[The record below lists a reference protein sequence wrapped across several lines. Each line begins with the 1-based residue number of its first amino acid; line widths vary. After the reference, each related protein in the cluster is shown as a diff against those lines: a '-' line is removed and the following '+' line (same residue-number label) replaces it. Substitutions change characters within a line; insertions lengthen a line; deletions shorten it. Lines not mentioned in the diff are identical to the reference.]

1 MSKAS
6 KLVTDAILGEDTV
19 TIIVNGRAYY
29 VSPPTIIKLVKAA
42 KYLDSFE
49 EGKTL
54 AEVLCMLKNLDDAC
68 KALSVFIQGDES
80 ISDELSK
87 GTLEEVVNGLQ
98 TAYSLISNFGEE
110 CGKDDSKTTTIG
122 NDTLLGQIASFMDSL
137 HLSYQEVVKE
147 IPYRN
152 LLLMAKDKQRVACGD
167 VMYEVTEEEFGMNF
181 KKG

>member
-1 MSKAS
+1 M
-6 KLVTDAILGEDTV
+6 
-19 TIIVNGRAYY
+19 NGRAYY

-54 AEVLCMLKNLDDAC
+54 AEFLCMLKNLDDAC

-98 TAYSLISNFGEE
+98 TAYSLISI
-110 CGKDDSKTTTIG
+110 KDFQ
-122 NDTLLGQIASFMDSL
+122 TLSILAKSAARMIA
-137 HLSYQEVVKE
+137 K
-147 IPYRN
+147 PRP
-152 LLLMAKDKQRVACGD
+152 
-167 VMYEVTEEEFGMNF
+167 
-181 KKG
+181 

>member
-6 KLVTDAILGEDTV
+6 KLVADAILGEDSV
-19 TIIVNGRAYY
+19 TIMVNGKTYCI
-29 VSPPTIIKLVKAA
+29 SPPTIIKLVKAA

-49 EGKTL
+49 ECKTL

-98 TAYSLISNFGEE
+98 TAYSLISI
-110 CGKDDSKTTTIG
+110 KDFQ
-122 NDTLLGQIASFMDSL
+122 TLSILAKSAARMIA
-137 HLSYQEVVKE
+137 K
-147 IPYRN
+147 PRP
-152 LLLMAKDKQRVACGD
+152 
-167 VMYEVTEEEFGMNF
+167 
-181 KKG
+181 

>member
-6 KLVTDAILGEDTV
+6 KLVADAILGEDTV
-19 TIIVNGRAYY
+19 PIIVNGKAYY

-54 AEVLCMLKNLDDAC
+54 AEVLGMLKNLDDAC

-98 TAYSLISNFGEE
+98 TAYSLISI
-110 CGKDDSKTTTIG
+110 KDFQ
-122 NDTLLGQIASFMDSL
+122 TLSILAKSAARMIA
-137 HLSYQEVVKE
+137 K
-147 IPYRN
+147 PRP
-152 LLLMAKDKQRVACGD
+152 
-167 VMYEVTEEEFGMNF
+167 
-181 KKG
+181 

>member
-1 MSKAS
+1 MVLLPFPFFILRTMSKAS
-6 KLVTDAILGEDTV
+6 KLVADAILGKDSV
-19 TIIVNGRAYY
+19 TTMVNGKTYCI
-29 VSPPTIIKLVKAA
+29 SPPTIIKLVKAA

-98 TAYSLISNFGEE
+98 TAYSLISI
-110 CGKDDSKTTTIG
+110 KDFQ
-122 NDTLLGQIASFMDSL
+122 TLSILAKSAARMIA
-137 HLSYQEVVKE
+137 K
-147 IPYRN
+147 PRP
-152 LLLMAKDKQRVACGD
+152 
-167 VMYEVTEEEFGMNF
+167 
-181 KKG
+181 

>member
-6 KLVTDAILGEDTV
+6 KLVAGAILGEDFV
-19 TIIVNGRAYY
+19 TIMVNGKTYCI
-29 VSPPTIIKLVKAA
+29 SPPTIIKLVKAA

-54 AEVLCMLKNLDDAC
+54 AEVLGMLKNLDDAC

-98 TAYSLISNFGEE
+98 TAYSLISI
-110 CGKDDSKTTTIG
+110 KDFQ
-122 NDTLLGQIASFMDSL
+122 TLSILAKSAARMIA
-137 HLSYQEVVKE
+137 K
-147 IPYRN
+147 PRP
-152 LLLMAKDKQRVACGD
+152 
-167 VMYEVTEEEFGMNF
+167 
-181 KKG
+181 

>member
-6 KLVTDAILGEDTV
+6 KLVADAILGKDSV
-19 TIIVNGRAYY
+19 TTMVNGKTYCI
-29 VSPPTIIKLVKAA
+29 SPPTIIKLVKAA

-98 TAYSLISNFGEE
+98 TAYSLISI
-110 CGKDDSKTTTIG
+110 KDFQ
-122 NDTLLGQIASFMDSL
+122 TLSILAKSAARMIA
-137 HLSYQEVVKE
+137 K
-147 IPYRN
+147 PRP
-152 LLLMAKDKQRVACGD
+152 
-167 VMYEVTEEEFGMNF
+167 
-181 KKG
+181 

>member
-6 KLVTDAILGEDTV
+6 KLVADAILGEDTV

-29 VSPPTIIKLVKAA
+29 DSPPTIIKLVNAA

-54 AEVLCMLKNLDDAC
+54 AEVLGMLKNLNDAC

-98 TAYSLISNFGEE
+98 TAYSLISI
-110 CGKDDSKTTTIG
+110 KDFQ
-122 NDTLLGQIASFMDSL
+122 TLSILAKSAARMIA
-137 HLSYQEVVKE
+137 K
-147 IPYRN
+147 PRP
-152 LLLMAKDKQRVACGD
+152 
-167 VMYEVTEEEFGMNF
+167 
-181 KKG
+181 